1 MLPDLPTLSW
11 SEVPKL
17 TCAQARQMT
26 ALATGRYGLPM
37 SELMRRAGVSLAEF
51 TDLLAP
57 DGHILVV
64 VGRGHNGG
72 AGIAAACALAE
83 RGRRVWV
90 VPTHEAEN
98 YSGVPKEQLERLAA
112 LEHVRVRSSL
122 PKMKF
127 GGVVDA
133 AVGTGL
139 SGPPRG
145 RTLDVV
151 TVLNNLGSRVVALD
165 VPTGLGADDGSTPG
179 DVVRASAT
187 FALALPKQGTA
198 PGGPVGDLYV
208 ADLGLPDALFQDLGL
223 EPFTPPHPW
232 GWIKS

>member
-1 MLPDLPTLSW
+1 
-11 SEVPKL
+11 
-17 TCAQARQMT
+17 MT

-37 SELMRRAGVSLAEF
+37 SELMRRAGTSLAEF

-57 DGHILVV
+57 DGPILVV
-64 VGRGHNGG
+64 VGRVHNGG

-98 YSGVPKEQLERLAA
+98 YSGVPKEQLEKLAA

-151 TVLNNLGSRVVALD
+151 TVLNNLGSLGSKVVALD
-165 VPTGLGADDGSTPG
+165 VPTGLDADDGSAPG
-179 DVVRASAT
+179 DAVQAAAT

-198 PGGPVGDLYV
+198 PGGPVGELYV
-208 ADLGLPDALFQDLGL
+208 ADLGLPDALFQDMGL
-223 EPFTPPHPW
+223 EPFTPPRPW
-232 GWIKS
+232 GWIKN